1 MDIKLTALFY
11 LFLRLAPFI
20 LVSFFALSSV
30 FNSDFKGIVYLIGL
44 LVSLFIATLLE
55 GSIFSKDYFAAPPNR
70 DFSCDFLDVTRN
82 SRITNLPVG
91 SGIITYTLGYLLFII
106 IKYNYTKSN
115 IPTILFLSLLAIAD
129 LIWQVNHTC
138 YNPFAILITMVMFAG
153 LGVLWSFLIDRFKL
167 VELQYFNGVS
177 GKESCSRPKKS
188 TFRCNVYKN
197 GKLITTT

>member
-1 MDIKLTALFY
+1 MDIQLTALFY

-44 LVSLFIATLLE
+44 LLSLLVATALE
-55 GSIFSKDYFAAPPNR
+55 SSLFSKDYFSAPSDR
-70 DFSCDFLDVTRN
+70 DFTCNFLDVTKN

-106 IKYNYTKSN
+106 IKYNYVQSN
-115 IPTILFLSLLAIAD
+115 IPTVAFLSLLAASD
-129 LIWQVNHTC
+129 LLWQVNHSC
-138 YNPFAILITMVMFAG
+138 YKPFAVIITMVMFAG
-153 LGVLWSFLIDRFKL
+153 LGVLWSYLIDTFKL

-177 GKESCSRPKKS
+177 GKETCSRPQKS